1 MDCAK
6 AIAFL
11 SKNKG
16 DISDY
21 IYNRLRG
28 DEALPLVLIP
38 TTCGTGSEGNGFA
51 VLTNPENGDK
61 KLSAL
66 QCDRGKSVH
75 HRSGVHD
82 DNAEESAGFG
92 CLRCTVS

>member
-21 IYNRLRG
+21 IYNRLRS

-51 VLTNPENGDK
+51 VLTNPENGVRN
-61 KLSAL
+61 LAL
-66 QCDRGKSVH
+66 QCDRGKSVYR
-75 HRSGVHD
+75 RSGVHD

-92 CLRCTVS
+92 CLRCIVS

>member
-38 TTCGTGSEGNGFA
+38 TTCGTGIGME
-51 VLTNPENGDK
+51 TD
-61 KLSAL
+61 
-66 QCDRGKSVH
+66 
-75 HRSGVHD
+75 
-82 DNAEESAGFG
+82 
-92 CLRCTVS
+92 LRY